1 MLQASLE
8 FEDLAALVAPS
19 TTLRREQLLIPSAA
33 TKASS
38 DCANESSDFDT
49 PSTTCHPAQ
58 SVPMSSTSASIY
70 ASYFDRF
77 PAFTQYP
84 RRSIRDEFDRLAK
97 TQHWQPEETKHQ
109 RATCYNEELEGH
121 YASLHIHDKHERLKH
136 LSVELEIEPLDT
148 FIECKKALRKL
159 HVNLV
164 DLMDARRMDKKVHQF
179 NSLKE
184 LSIYSKKTKKIYP
197 QDEAEGD
204 VVEVL
209 LRHIDNPSRAGK

>member
-1 MLQASLE
+1 MSG
-8 FEDLAALVAPS
+8 
-19 TTLRREQLLIPSAA
+19 
-33 TKASS
+33 
-38 DCANESSDFDT
+38 NE
-49 PSTTCHPAQ
+49 
-58 SVPMSSTSASIY
+58 SASIY
-70 ASYFDRF
+70 ANYFDRF

-97 TQHWQPEETKHQ
+97 TQNWQPEETKHQ